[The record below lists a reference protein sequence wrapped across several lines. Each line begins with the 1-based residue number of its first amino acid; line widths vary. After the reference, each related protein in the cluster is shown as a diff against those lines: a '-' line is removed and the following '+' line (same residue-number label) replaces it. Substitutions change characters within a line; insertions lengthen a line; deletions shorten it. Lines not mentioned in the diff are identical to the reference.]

1 MGTGTSTT
9 DTQTSVTNKPARCS
23 ICKQIPRPDC
33 DWQQGR
39 CPHLP
44 SLLDQILAD
53 FYLSRFYNLIKFF
66 TGRK

>member
-1 MGTGTSTT
+1 MGTGTPDSTIT
-9 DTQTSVTNKPARCS
+9 EVNCTHCGE
-23 ICKQIPRPDC
+23 IIRPDC
-33 DWQQGR
+33 TWRQGR
-39 CPHLP
+39 CPHAP

>member
-1 MGTGTSTT
+1 MGTGTTGRNFKA
-9 DTQTSVTNKPARCS
+9 VKPSRCS
-23 ICKQIPRPDC
+23 ICREIPQPDC
-33 DWQQGR
+33 AWRQGR
-39 CPHLP
+39 CPHAP